1 MFDITAYMEEFTAAM
16 RREFGER
23 LVFVGLQGSFR
34 RGEAKEG
41 SDIDAVTV
49 LDELCA
55 MDLVRY
61 DRAASALP
69 ERKRL
74 CGFLSGR
81 AELLNWERGDLFHFA
96 LDTQRVWGEETLLP
110 ALWERCDPRAALVS
124 GASAIYHACCHNL
137 LHEKSPEILQALFKQ
152 AAFVLRAKWFLETGQ
167 AVAKLAGLKEVLT
180 GEDAAVFALFE
191 RAREDAPVADRFFE
205 ASQTLFGWAG
215 GILRS

>member
-96 LDTQRVWGEETLLP
+96 LDTQRVWGRNAAARAVGAMRPARRLGFWRVGDLPRLLP
-110 ALWERCDPRAALVS
+110 QPAARKEP
-124 GASAIYHACCHNL
+124 GD
-137 LHEKSPEILQALFKQ
+137 
-152 AAFVLRAKWFLETGQ
+152 
-167 AVAKLAGLKEVLT
+167 LAG
-180 GEDAAVFALFE
+180 AF
-191 RAREDAPVADRFFE
+191 
-205 ASQTLFGWAG
+205 QAG
-215 GILRS
+215 ISRV